1 MMALLPLF
9 IILLL
14 SGCVSLPPTPD
25 VTTAQRVA
33 WKKARTGE
41 FAWGIAAS
49 SYQYEDPGVPPS
61 DRMYFQTDWE
71 TLIEGGRAPIKGN
84 ADYSWTLWKKDLQ
97 ALEKI
102 KPTHYRFSVE
112 WARIEPQPGVYNESA
127 IRNYVN
133 RARQLKAIGIEPIVC
148 LWHFT
153 FPIWLYDRRHPV
165 RSNWLHPLADSH
177 WRAFVTK
184 MVRAFGS
191 DVRFYAP
198 QNEPNGQLTTAY
210 IAGLWPPARIL
221 DYSNYRRALD
231 ASVRQFRESVAII
244 RSLRKDAVIISV
256 EALPWWQHSRLDPG
270 NVFYNMMQRF
280 NFDHLDR
287 TYDVCDVMGIN
298 YYYSQVAGLAS
309 LLTFKAHDGPCYSSI
324 GWRIDPIG
332 LYNNIEFVANRY
344 GKPMMI
350 TENGVAVDRDS
361 KRLDYIRKHIA
372 MVELA
377 KKNGYDVRGYFVW
390 SLADNYEWHYGY
402 KAKFGLCAIDPYS
415 MDRILRPSAFYFRNI
430 VSGHAEY
437 PRKFSSIYLYWLY
450 NKQCWQEKLRAEN
463 KNHRLH

>member
-1 MMALLPLF
+1 MLVLLPLF
-9 IILLL
+9 MVLLL
-14 SGCVSLPPTPD
+14 SGCVSLPPAPEVTP
-25 VTTAQRVA
+25 AQRTA
-33 WKKARTGE
+33 WKKTKTGK

-49 SYQYEDPGVPPS
+49 SYQYEDLGVSPS

-71 TLIEGGRAPIKGN
+71 TLIESGRAPPKGN
-84 ADYSWTLWKKDLQ
+84 ADYSWSLWKKDFQ

-112 WARIEPQPGVYNESA
+112 WARIEPQPGIYNESA

-133 RARQLKAIGIEPIVC
+133 RARQLKAAGIEPIVC

-153 FPIWLYDRRHPV
+153 FPQWLYDRRHPA

-191 DVRFYAP
+191 DVRFYIP

-231 ASVRQFRESVAII
+231 ASVRQFRESAAII

-256 EALPWWQHSRLDPG
+256 EALPWWQHSRFDLG
-270 NVFYNMMQRF
+270 NVFYNTMQRF
-280 NFDHLDR
+280 NLDHPDR

-298 YYYSQVAGLAS
+298 YYYSQIAGPGS
-309 LLTFKAHDGPCYSSI
+309 LLTFKAHQGPRYSSI
-324 GWRIDPIG
+324 GWRIDPIA
-332 LYNNIEFVANRY
+332 LYNNIELVASRY

-350 TENGVAVDRDS
+350 TENGIAADWDA

-372 MVELA
+372 IVELA
-377 KKNGYDVRGYFVW
+377 KKNGYDVRGYFIW

-402 KAKFGLCAIDPYS
+402 KAKFGLCAIDPYN
-415 MDRILRPSAFYFRNI
+415 MNRVLRPSAFYFRNI
-430 VSGHAEY
+430 AAGHVQY
-437 PRKFSSIYLYWLY
+437 PRKFSSIYLYWLHK
-450 NKQCWQEKLRAEN
+450 KQSWQKKIARGN
-463 KNHRLH
+463 